1 MENSL
6 ALDKSLPL
14 IETAPCR
21 EYSHLPENRRRYH
34 EQRDFLAYWTGHPP
48 NNDISGSKACRDWW
62 KYTFAT
68 TEPLINGSWFG
79 GECLIW
85 RGKLTSNGYA
95 PRKVQRLLWT
105 ETVGQPITGQL
116 NHLCHRRACVQPS
129 HLYDGSQ
136 VDNMADKHGSP
147 FQKRSTPKGYTFAKL
162 RAEYDRIW
170 GAADR
175 YRQPEQALLPPEPRR
190 YLLHNHDWNSGS
202 PPGSGGAE
210 NTFICSI
217 CNISQRRI
225 NALLVLNAMLR
236 VGVGFE
242 DLPDIGHELWSW
254 REYKACF
261 QETTW
266 HGGSRVSDRF

>member
-1 MENSL
+1 MENSI
-6 ALDKSLPL
+6 DKSLPL

-21 EYSHLPENRRRYH
+21 EYSHLPEKLRRYH
-34 EQRDFLAYWTGHPP
+34 EQSDFLAYWTGHPP
-48 NNDISGSKACRDWW
+48 NNDIRGSKAYTDWW

-68 TEPLINGSWFG
+68 YEALINGSGFA

-85 RGKLTSNGYA
+85 RGMLTSDGYA
-95 PRKVQRLLWT
+95 PPTVRRLLWT
-105 ETVGQPITGQL
+105 KIVGQPIAGQL
-116 NHLCHRRACVQPS
+116 NHLCHRRACVQPG

-147 FQKRSTPKGYTFAKL
+147 FQKRSTPKGYTFAEL

-170 GAADR
+170 EATGR

-202 PPGSGGAE
+202 SPGSFGAE

-217 CNISQRRI
+217 CNISQTQI
-225 NALLVLNAMLR
+225 KGLPVLNAMLG

-242 DLPDIGHELWSW
+242 DLPDIGLDGWGW
-254 REYKACF
+254 CEYPVQF
-261 QETTW
+261 D
-266 HGGSRVSDRF
+266 SRYAQN